1 MTDHWITIEQA
12 AVSLGLSVR
21 TVNRHITAG
30 KLQSRLHEGRREV
43 LIPSDTTS
51 DASSANAINSGGAL
65 LAGGHGSD
73 GPAVDYETVLAL
85 ADNAADKADLAVSA
99 YQTLARS
106 ADDRIHTTRRAAYV
120 AWSLVGVMT
129 LGALGAVGWTSHAL
143 TRASV
148 ENRHLHEQVSTAT
161 AMADEASG
169 ECDDLRRALADA
181 RDQAARAEGKLTAY
195 KEPRPVTVVIEP
207 TTSRRSPTGWR
218 RSSTDVDGRT
228 SDARRTGATLP
239 PDTCG

>member
-43 LIPSDTTS
+43 LIGAS
-51 DASSANAINSGGAL
+51 DAISNPSIANNTISANAL
-65 LAGGHGSD
+65 YAGGHVAD
-73 GPAVDYETVLAL
+73 GTGVDYETVLAL

-106 ADDRIHTTRRAAYV
+106 ADDRIHTTRRATYV
-120 AWSLVGVMT
+120 AWTLVGVMT

-148 ENRHLHEQVSTAT
+148 ENQHLHEQVTTAT

-169 ECDDLRRALADA
+169 ECDDLRRALAAA
-181 RDQAARAEGKLTAY
+181 RDQAARAEGQLTAH

-207 TTSRRSPTGWR
+207 STQPTLADR
-218 RSSTDVDGRT
+218 LASIFD
-228 SDARRTGATLP
+228 
-239 PDTCG
+239 

>member
-43 LIPSDTTS
+43 LIGASDATS
-51 DASSANAINSGGAL
+51 NASSANNTTPANAL
-65 LAGGHGSD
+65 YAGEHVPD
-73 GPAVDYETVLAL
+73 PMAVDYETVLAL

-106 ADDRIHTTRRAAYV
+106 ADDRIHTTRRATYV
-120 AWSLVGVMT
+120 AWTLVGVMT

-148 ENRHLHEQVSTAT
+148 ENRHLHEQVTTVT

-207 TTSRRSPTGWR
+207 TTQPSLADRLASIFE
-218 RSSTDVDGRT
+218 
-228 SDARRTGATLP
+228 
-239 PDTCG
+239 